1 MLKNKSSAI
10 KYINKVLQSDVFN
23 KSIPDNFLSEI
34 NNKKIKI
41 NLKDINYSTILHI
54 SDNTIIILDEEG
66 NFDVELIT
74 TPATLAL
81 FILSKGSD
89 KFSSKIIINGDIDTA
104 NKFNNFL
111 SSSEKIKE
119 ILIHLIGKEKTKD
132 IENGIKS
139 VTAFFNDIF
148 SSSTSDLVDFLT
160 DDLTVLPSKSDV
172 NQFLDEVDSLK
183 SRTDKLYQKYND
195 VKQYSQNFS
204 NCTPLYQV

>member
-66 NFDVELIT
+66 DFDVELIT

-132 IENGIKS
+132 IEKGIKS
-139 VTAFFNDIF
+139 ITVFFNDIF

-183 SRTDKLYQKYND
+183 SRTDKLYQKYKD
-195 VKQYSQNFS
+195 VK
-204 NCTPLYQV
+204 

>member
-66 NFDVELIT
+66 EFDVELIT

-132 IENGIKS
+132 IEKGIIS
-139 VTAFFNDIF
+139 ITAFFNDIF

-183 SRTDKLYQKYND
+183 SRTDKLYQKYKD
-195 VKQYSQNFS
+195 VK
-204 NCTPLYQV
+204 

>member
-10 KYINKVLQSDVFN
+10 EYINKVLQSDVFN

-54 SDNTIIILDEEG
+54 SDNTIIILDEER

-74 TPATLAL
+74 TVATLAL

-132 IENGIKS
+132 IEKGIKS
-139 VTAFFNDIF
+139 ITAFFNDIF

-183 SRTDKLYQKYND
+183 SRTDKLYQKYKD
-195 VKQYSQNFS
+195 VK
-204 NCTPLYQV
+204 

>member
-54 SDNTIIILDEEG
+54 SDNTIIILDEER

-74 TPATLAL
+74 TVATLAL

-132 IENGIKS
+132 IEKGIIS
-139 VTAFFNDIF
+139 ITAFFNDIF

-160 DDLTVLPSKSDV
+160 DDLTVLPTKSDV

-183 SRTDKLYQKYND
+183 SRTDKLYQKYKD
-195 VKQYSQNFS
+195 VK
-204 NCTPLYQV
+204 

>member
-10 KYINKVLQSDVFN
+10 EYINKVLQSDAFS

-132 IENGIKS
+132 IEKGIKS
-139 VTAFFNDIF
+139 IASFFNDIF
-148 SSSTSDLVDFLT
+148 TSSTSDLVDFLT

-172 NQFLDEVDSLK
+172 NQFLDEVDNLK
-183 SRTDKLYQKYND
+183 SRTDKLYQKYKD
-195 VKQYSQNFS
+195 VK
-204 NCTPLYQV
+204 

>member
-10 KYINKVLQSDVFN
+10 EYINKVLQSDVFN

-34 NNKKIKI
+34 NDKKIKI

-66 NFDVELIT
+66 SFDVELIT

-132 IENGIKS
+132 IEKGIKS
-139 VTAFFNDIF
+139 IASFFNDIF
-148 SSSTSDLVDFLT
+148 TSSTSDLVDFLT

-183 SRTDKLYQKYND
+183 SRTDKLYQKYKD
-195 VKQYSQNFS
+195 VK
-204 NCTPLYQV
+204 

>member
-132 IENGIKS
+132 IEKGIKS
-139 VTAFFNDIF
+139 ITAFFNDIF

-183 SRTDKLYQKYND
+183 SRTDKLYQKYKD
-195 VKQYSQNFS
+195 VK
-204 NCTPLYQV
+204 

>member
-10 KYINKVLQSDVFN
+10 EYINKLLQSDAFN

-66 NFDVELIT
+66 NYDVELIT

-183 SRTDKLYQKYND
+183 SRTDKLYQKYKD
-195 VKQYSQNFS
+195 VK
-204 NCTPLYQV
+204 

>member
-1 MLKNKSSAI
+1 MLKNTSSAI

-54 SDNTIIILDEEG
+54 SDNTIIILDEER

-74 TPATLAL
+74 TVATLAL

-132 IENGIKS
+132 IEKGIIS
-139 VTAFFNDIF
+139 ITAFFNDIF

-183 SRTDKLYQKYND
+183 SRTDKLYQKYKD
-195 VKQYSQNFS
+195 VK
-204 NCTPLYQV
+204 

>member
-1 MLKNKSSAI
+1 M
-10 KYINKVLQSDVFN
+10 
-23 KSIPDNFLSEI
+23 
-34 NNKKIKI
+34 
-41 NLKDINYSTILHI
+41 
-54 SDNTIIILDEEG
+54 
-66 NFDVELIT
+66 
-74 TPATLAL
+74 
-81 FILSKGSD
+81 
-89 KFSSKIIINGDIDTA
+89 
-104 NKFNNFL
+104 

-183 SRTDKLYQKYND
+183 SRTDKLYQKYKD
-195 VKQYSQNFS
+195 VK
-204 NCTPLYQV
+204 

>member
-10 KYINKVLQSDVFN
+10 EYINKVLQSDAFN

-132 IENGIKS
+132 IEKGIKS
-139 VTAFFNDIF
+139 ITAFFNDIF

-183 SRTDKLYQKYND
+183 SRTDKLYQKYKD
-195 VKQYSQNFS
+195 VK
-204 NCTPLYQV
+204 

>member
-10 KYINKVLQSDVFN
+10 EYINKVLQSDVFN

-132 IENGIKS
+132 IEKGIKS
-139 VTAFFNDIF
+139 LTVFFKDIF

-183 SRTDKLYQKYND
+183 SRTDKLYQKYKD
-195 VKQYSQNFS
+195 VK
-204 NCTPLYQV
+204 

>member
-10 KYINKVLQSDVFN
+10 EYINKVLQSDAFN
-23 KSIPDNFLSEI
+23 KSIPDDFLSEI
-34 NNKKIKI
+34 NDKKIKI

-66 NFDVELIT
+66 KFDVELIT

-132 IENGIKS
+132 IEKGIKS
-139 VTAFFNDIF
+139 ITTFFNDIV

-183 SRTDKLYQKYND
+183 SRTDKLYQKYKD
-195 VKQYSQNFS
+195 VK
-204 NCTPLYQV
+204 

>member
-10 KYINKVLQSDVFN
+10 EYINKVLQSDAFN
-23 KSIPDNFLSEI
+23 KSIPDNFLSDI
-34 NNKKIKI
+34 NDKKIKI

-54 SDNTIIILDEEG
+54 SDNTIIILDEEE

-132 IENGIKS
+132 IEKGIKS
-139 VTAFFNDIF
+139 ITTFFNDIF

-183 SRTDKLYQKYND
+183 SRTDKLYQKYKD
-195 VKQYSQNFS
+195 VK
-204 NCTPLYQV
+204 

>member
-34 NNKKIKI
+34 NDKKIKI

-132 IENGIKS
+132 IEKGFKS
-139 VTAFFNDIF
+139 ITAFFNDIF

-183 SRTDKLYQKYND
+183 SRTDKLYQKYKD
-195 VKQYSQNFS
+195 VK
-204 NCTPLYQV
+204 

>member
-10 KYINKVLQSDVFN
+10 EYINKVLQSDVFN

-132 IENGIKS
+132 IEKGIKS
-139 VTAFFNDIF
+139 ITSFFNDIF

-183 SRTDKLYQKYND
+183 SRTDKLYQKYKD
-195 VKQYSQNFS
+195 VK
-204 NCTPLYQV
+204 

>member
-10 KYINKVLQSDVFN
+10 EYINKLLQSDAFN

-132 IENGIKS
+132 IEKGIKS
-139 VTAFFNDIF
+139 ITAFFNDIF
-148 SSSTSDLVDFLT
+148 SSSASDLVDFLT

-183 SRTDKLYQKYND
+183 SRTDKLYQKYKD
-195 VKQYSQNFS
+195 VK
-204 NCTPLYQV
+204 

>member
-10 KYINKVLQSDVFN
+10 EYINKLLQSDAFN

-66 NFDVELIT
+66 NYDVELIT

-132 IENGIKS
+132 IEKGIKS
-139 VTAFFNDIF
+139 IASFFNDIF
-148 SSSTSDLVDFLT
+148 TSSTSDLVDFLT

-183 SRTDKLYQKYND
+183 SRTDKLYQKYKD
-195 VKQYSQNFS
+195 VK
-204 NCTPLYQV
+204 

>member
-10 KYINKVLQSDVFN
+10 EYINKVLQSDAFN

-34 NNKKIKI
+34 NDKKIKI

-66 NFDVELIT
+66 EFDVELIT

-132 IENGIKS
+132 IEKGIKS
-139 VTAFFNDIF
+139 ITTFFNDIF

-183 SRTDKLYQKYND
+183 SRTDKLYQKFKD
-195 VKQYSQNFS
+195 VK
-204 NCTPLYQV
+204 

>member
-10 KYINKVLQSDVFN
+10 EYINKVLQSDAFN

-34 NNKKIKI
+34 NDKKIKI

-132 IENGIKS
+132 IEKGIKS
-139 VTAFFNDIF
+139 FTAFFNDIF

-183 SRTDKLYQKYND
+183 SRTDKLYQKYKD
-195 VKQYSQNFS
+195 VK
-204 NCTPLYQV
+204 

>member
-10 KYINKVLQSDVFN
+10 EYINKVLQSDAFN

-34 NNKKIKI
+34 NDKKIKI

-66 NFDVELIT
+66 EFDVELIT

-132 IENGIKS
+132 IEKGFKS
-139 VTAFFNDIF
+139 ITAFFNNIF

-183 SRTDKLYQKYND
+183 SRTDKLYQKYKD
-195 VKQYSQNFS
+195 VK
-204 NCTPLYQV
+204 

>member
-132 IENGIKS
+132 IEKGIKS
-139 VTAFFNDIF
+139 ITAFFNDIF
-148 SSSTSDLVDFLT
+148 SSSTSDVVDFLT

-183 SRTDKLYQKYND
+183 SRTDKLYQKYKD
-195 VKQYSQNFS
+195 VK
-204 NCTPLYQV
+204 

>member
-10 KYINKVLQSDVFN
+10 EYINKVLQSDAFN

-132 IENGIKS
+132 IEKGIIS
-139 VTAFFNDIF
+139 ITAFFNDIF

-183 SRTDKLYQKYND
+183 SRTDKLYQKYKD
-195 VKQYSQNFS
+195 VK
-204 NCTPLYQV
+204 

>member
-10 KYINKVLQSDVFN
+10 EYINKVLQSDAFN

-66 NFDVELIT
+66 NYDVELIT

-132 IENGIKS
+132 IEKGFKS
-139 VTAFFNDIF
+139 ITAFFNNIF

-183 SRTDKLYQKYND
+183 SRTDKLYQKYKD
-195 VKQYSQNFS
+195 VK
-204 NCTPLYQV
+204 

>member
-132 IENGIKS
+132 IEKGFKS
-139 VTAFFNDIF
+139 ITAFFNDIF

-183 SRTDKLYQKYND
+183 SRTDKLYQKYKD
-195 VKQYSQNFS
+195 VK
-204 NCTPLYQV
+204 

>member
-10 KYINKVLQSDVFN
+10 EYINKVLQSDVFN

-132 IENGIKS
+132 IEKGFKS
-139 VTAFFNDIF
+139 ITAFFNNIF

-183 SRTDKLYQKYND
+183 SRTDKLYQKYKD
-195 VKQYSQNFS
+195 VK
-204 NCTPLYQV
+204 

>member
-10 KYINKVLQSDVFN
+10 EYINKVLQSDAFN

-66 NFDVELIT
+66 NYDVELIT

-132 IENGIKS
+132 IEKGIKS
-139 VTAFFNDIF
+139 ITAFFNDIF

-160 DDLTVLPSKSDV
+160 DDLTVLPTKSDV

-183 SRTDKLYQKYND
+183 SRTDKLYQKYKD
-195 VKQYSQNFS
+195 VK
-204 NCTPLYQV
+204 

>member
-132 IENGIKS
+132 IEKGIKS
-139 VTAFFNDIF
+139 ISVFFNDIF

-160 DDLTVLPSKSDV
+160 DDLTVLPTKSDV
-172 NQFLDEVDSLK
+172 NQFLDEVDNLK
-183 SRTDKLYQKYND
+183 SRTDKLYQKYKD
-195 VKQYSQNFS
+195 VK
-204 NCTPLYQV
+204 